1 MEFFQFHPTGI
12 MGLGIL
18 ISEAVRGEGG
28 ILRNRD
34 GRAVHGALFADPAGS
49 GAPGHRGPLHLTE
62 MRAGQGIRGDRKIDD
77 YVHLDATHLG
87 KETLSSKLPDITGF
101 CKTYLGIDP
110 ADSRPYRCCPR
121 PTTPWAASP
130 RMCTAA

>member
-34 GRAVHGALFADPAGS
+34 GERFMERYSPTLLDL
-49 GAPGHRGPLHLTE
+49 APRDIVARSILTE
-62 MRAGQGIRGDRKIDD
+62 IRAGQGIRGDRKIDD

-87 KETLSSKLPDITGF
+87 KETLKAANCPTSAASARPTWASIRPT
-101 CKTYLGIDP
+101 
-110 ADSRPYRCCPR
+110 RPYRCCPR

-130 RMCTAA
+130 RMSTGA